1 MKSRSRFQSFLGPD
15 IEQFLAHKR
24 ALGRRYDVEEN
35 ALALLD
41 DYFLKHRISV
51 LDEVNPTLVDQFLLS
66 RPRSRPRSYN
76 HLRCTLGRL
85 FAYLVEQD
93 KLARTPVQSPPRRSR
108 YQRTPFIFDIADAK
122 RLLSVAKTLADKR
135 RDG

>member
-1 MKSRSRFQSFLGPD
+1 VQNYRDQPESMNAIAPD
-15 IEQFLAHKR
+15 RLITFTGMR
-24 ALGRRYDVEEN
+24 
-35 ALALLD
+35 
-41 DYFLKHRISV
+41 
-51 LDEVNPTLVDQFLLS
+51 T
-66 RPRSRPRSYN
+66 RSYN